1 MRSDWRGADR
11 DLGWFGLDFEQ
22 QMQGQQLAI
31 EVGLY
36 TSGIAMGNDL
46 GFEVDLD
53 AFDGTFDARAFC
65 VESSFGQ
72 GVLRVVPIDLGSEVA
87 VDADVSTHALEQ
99 AGVSVGAAGAN
110 GLTCLIARCNPQE
123 TFVRNVAASQFE
135 KMPLI
140 ADGDS
145 GGGEVVDPREQAI
158 GVRTVAT
165 DDWGR

>member
-65 VESSFGQ
+65 VE
-72 GVLRVVPIDLGSEVA
+72 R
-87 VDADVSTHALEQ
+87 
-99 AGVSVGAAGAN
+99 AA
-110 GLTCLIARCNPQE
+110 
-123 TFVRNVAASQFE
+123 
-135 KMPLI
+135 
-140 ADGDS
+140 
-145 GGGEVVDPREQAI
+145 
-158 GVRTVAT
+158 
-165 DDWGR
+165 